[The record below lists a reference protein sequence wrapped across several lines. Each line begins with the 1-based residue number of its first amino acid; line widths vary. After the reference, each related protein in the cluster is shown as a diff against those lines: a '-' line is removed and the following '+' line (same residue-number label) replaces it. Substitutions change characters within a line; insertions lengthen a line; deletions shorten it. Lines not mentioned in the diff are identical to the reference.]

1 MDELVRFNSDAHPVV
16 MFLTTAAI
24 VSLLH
29 FGELQMFVNQLLREG
44 TSEDDDDDAAAA
56 TPTKEA
62 APTHFAASRF
72 PTMPA
77 TAFSHVLNLLARW
90 LSSMIYQ
97 LKWEVESMVSTNLS

>member
-1 MDELVRFNSDAHPVV
+1 
-16 MFLTTAAI
+16 
-24 VSLLH
+24 
-29 FGELQMFVNQLLREG
+29 MFVSQLLREG
-44 TSEDDDDDAAAA
+44 TSEEDDDDAAAA

-77 TAFSHVLNLLARW
+77 TAFSHVLSARW

-97 LKWEVESMVSTNLS
+97 LKCEVESMVSTNLS